1 VKAAREA
8 WHPDLAEAGI
18 RPQDVVVLDEFG
30 ATTQMTRS
38 CGRCPVGERLV
49 APVPHGHWK
58 VLTTIAAMTVDGML
72 AAVTIDAATDADV
85 FRAFVRDALV
95 PALRPGQL
103 VVMDNLSSHK
113 ADGVADL
120 IEAAGCR
127 VKYLPAYSPDL
138 NPIENAF
145 SKIKARLKHLAART
159 VETLGHA
166 VQDAVARITGS
177 DACGFFRHCGYA
189 AMAS

>member
-1 VKAAREA
+1 MKAARET
-8 WHPDLAEAGI
+8 WHPDLVDAGVKPDDI
-18 RPQDVVVLDEFG
+18 VVLDEFG
-30 ATTQMTRS
+30 STTQMTRS
-38 CGRCPVGERLV
+38 SGRCPVGERLV

-58 VLTTIAAMTVDGML
+58 VLTTIAAMTTDGML
-72 AAVTIDAATDADV
+72 TAVTVDAATDADV

-113 ADGVADL
+113 AAGVADL

-127 VKYLPAYSPDL
+127 VKYLPPYSPDL

-145 SKIKARLKHLAART
+145 SKIKARLKSLAART
-159 VETLGHA
+159 VEALGQA
-166 VQDAVARITGS
+166 VNDAVASVTRS
-177 DACGFFRHCGYA
+177 DAVGFFRHCGYA
-189 AMAS
+189 ATTS